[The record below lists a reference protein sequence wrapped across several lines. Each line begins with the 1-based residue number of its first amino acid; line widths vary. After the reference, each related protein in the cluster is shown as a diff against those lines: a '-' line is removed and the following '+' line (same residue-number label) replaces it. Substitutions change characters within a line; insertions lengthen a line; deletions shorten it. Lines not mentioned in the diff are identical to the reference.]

1 MSRVKLIT
9 IVGVRPQIIT
19 ASAISRAIKT
29 SFADRFEEVMIHT
42 GQHYDKELSDVFF
55 NELNLEKPKYNLNVG
70 SAKYGR
76 QTALM
81 LAGIEEVL
89 LKENPHCVMVF
100 GDTNST
106 LAGALAASKLR
117 FPVIHIEAGVRSF
130 NKRSSEE
137 INRVLTDHVS
147 TLLFAPTN
155 AAFKNLMKEGFRP
168 ENSPPYTIDNP
179 KIFLTGDIMY
189 DNTLFFADV
198 AERTKA
204 SIMKSMSIAKNEY
217 ILATIHRESNTEN
230 VDRLKA
236 IFTTLL
242 HIAKEYKKVIVMPL
256 HPRTVMSLKA
266 NLDYLYNELLTNE
279 YIRVRPPISYLAMT
293 FLMKNCQMVITDSV
307 GLQKEAHFFG
317 KPSLVLR
324 KETEWVELVR
334 NGTVKLVDADVQSII
349 DGFDHFN
356 GDTTSL
362 SFPAFYGDGKA
373 AEFVLN
379 ETSLLCSA
387 Q

>member
-55 NELNLEKPKYNLNVG
+55 NELNLDKPKYNLNVG

-198 AERTKA
+198 AERAKA

-334 NGTVKLVDADVQSII
+334 NGTVKLVDADVKSII

>member
-55 NELNLEKPKYNLNVG
+55 NELNLDKPKYNLNVG

-130 NKRSSEE
+130 NKNSSEE

-204 SIMKSMSIAKNEY
+204 SIMKSMSITKNEY

-334 NGTVKLVDADVQSII
+334 NGTVKLVDADVKSII

>member
-55 NELNLEKPKYNLNVG
+55 NELNLDKPKYNLNVG

-130 NKRSSEE
+130 NKNSSEE

-334 NGTVKLVDADVQSII
+334 NGTVKLVDADVKSII

>member
-55 NELNLEKPKYNLNVG
+55 NELNLDKPKYNLNVG

-198 AERTKA
+198 AELTKA
-204 SIMKSMSIAKNEY
+204 SIMKSMSITKNEY
-217 ILATIHRESNTEN
+217 ILATIHRETNTEN

-266 NLDYLYNELLTNE
+266 NLDYLYNELLTSE
-279 YIRVRPPISYLAMT
+279 FIRVRPPISYLAMT

-334 NGTVKLVDADVQSII
+334 NGTVKLVDADVKSII

>member
-55 NELNLEKPKYNLNVG
+55 NELNLDKPKYNLNVG

-147 TLLFAPTN
+147 TLLFDPKN
-155 AAFKNLMKEGFRP
+155 AAFKNLMKEGYRP

-179 KIFLTGDIMY
+179 K
-189 DNTLFFADV
+189 N
-198 AERTKA
+198 
-204 SIMKSMSIAKNEY
+204 
-217 ILATIHRESNTEN
+217 
-230 VDRLKA
+230 
-236 IFTTLL
+236 
-242 HIAKEYKKVIVMPL
+242 
-256 HPRTVMSLKA
+256 
-266 NLDYLYNELLTNE
+266 
-279 YIRVRPPISYLAMT
+279 IS
-293 FLMKNCQMVITDSV
+293 
-307 GLQKEAHFFG
+307 
-317 KPSLVLR
+317 
-324 KETEWVELVR
+324 
-334 NGTVKLVDADVQSII
+334 
-349 DGFDHFN
+349 
-356 GDTTSL
+356 
-362 SFPAFYGDGKA
+362 
-373 AEFVLN
+373 
-379 ETSLLCSA
+379 
-387 Q
+387 

>member
-55 NELNLEKPKYNLNVG
+55 NELNLDKPKYNLNVG

-198 AERTKA
+198 AELTKA
-204 SIMKSMSIAKNEY
+204 SIMKSMSITKNEY
-217 ILATIHRESNTEN
+217 ILATIHRETNTEN

-266 NLDYLYNELLTNE
+266 NLDYLYNELLTSE
-279 YIRVRPPISYLAMT
+279 FIRVRPPISYLAMT

-334 NGTVKLVDADVQSII
+334 NGTVKLVDADVQSIV
-349 DGFDHFN
+349 DGFDQFN

-373 AEFVLN
+373 AEFILG
-379 ETSLLCSA
+379 EISLLCA

>member
-55 NELNLEKPKYNLNVG
+55 NELNLDKPKYNLNVG

-334 NGTVKLVDADVQSII
+334 NGTVKLVDADVKSII

>member
-55 NELNLEKPKYNLNVG
+55 NELNLDKPKYNLNVG

>member
-55 NELNLEKPKYNLNVG
+55 NELNLDKPKYNLNVG

-130 NKRSSEE
+130 NKNSSEE

-204 SIMKSMSIAKNEY
+204 SIMKSMSITKNEY

-334 NGTVKLVDADVQSII
+334 NGTVKLVDADVKSII
-349 DGFDHFN
+349 DGFDQFN